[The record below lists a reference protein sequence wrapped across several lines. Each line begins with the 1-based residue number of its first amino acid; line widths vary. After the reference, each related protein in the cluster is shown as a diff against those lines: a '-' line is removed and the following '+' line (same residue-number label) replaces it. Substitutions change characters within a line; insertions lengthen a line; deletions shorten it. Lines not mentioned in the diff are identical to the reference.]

1 MSEIRLLK
9 ETEFDTLVEILDNAY
24 PAFRSTQPEER
35 EKKKERLLE
44 THNENPLVDFY
55 GLFREGQL
63 RGVMRLHDFT
73 MNFLGVQMLAG
84 GVGAVAVDLLHKKEH
99 VAKEMIDYFL
109 AHYREQGA
117 ALALLYPFRPDFYKR
132 MGFGYGPKMDQY
144 CVKPSA
150 FPKGPSR
157 AHLRTLGEADVAA
170 VLGCY
175 TRYAQRTH
183 GMIERHE
190 RDIKKMLENQ
200 EYVIIGCDREGRIEG
215 YMVFDFEKGESFIL
229 NDIHIR
235 EWVYENHAAL
245 SELMTY
251 LHAQADQVR
260 HVIFETL
267 DPTFYFLLSD
277 PRNGSPE
284 MIPSVYHESNVQGV
298 GLMYRVIDVPR
309 MFELLQGL
317 DFGGQTCRL
326 RLTLTDSFLP
336 ENAGSTTV
344 VFQRG
349 GVALAGEGAVA
360 DVEVR
365 MDVAEFSSL
374 LAGAIDFET
383 LMLYG
388 LAEISDPAYTPTLQR
403 LFWVERAPVC
413 MTAF

>member
-1 MSEIRLLK
+1 MSEIRILK
-9 ETEFDTLVEILDNAY
+9 EMEFDALVEILDNAY
-24 PAFRSTQPEER
+24 PAFRSTQPEDR
-35 EKKKERLLE
+35 EKKKARLLE
-44 THNENPLVDFY
+44 AHNENPLVAFY

-117 ALALLYPFRPDFYKR
+117 ALAILYPFRPDFYKR

-144 CVKPSA
+144 RVKPDA
-150 FPKGPSR
+150 FPKGPTK
-157 AHLRTLGEADVAA
+157 AHVRMLGEADVAA
-170 VLGCY
+170 VLACY

-183 GMIERHE
+183 GMIERRE

-200 EYVIIGCDREGRIEG
+200 EHVIIGYERAGRIEG
-215 YMVFDFEKGESFIL
+215 YIVFDFEKGEMSL
-229 NDIHIR
+229 HNDIHIR
-235 EWVYENHAAL
+235 ELVYENHAAL
-245 SELMTY
+245 SELLIY
-251 LHAQADQVR
+251 LHTQADQIR

-267 DPTFYFLLSD
+267 DSTFYFLLSD
-277 PRNGSPE
+277 PRNGAPNL
-284 MIPSVYHESNVQGV
+284 IPPVYHESNVQGV
-298 GLMYRVIDVPR
+298 GLMFRVIDAPR
-309 MFELLQGL
+309 MFELLQAR

-344 VFQRG
+344 HFERG
-349 GVALAGEGAVA
+349 RAALADEGA

-365 MDVAEFSSL
+365 MNVAEFSSL
-374 LAGAIDFET
+374 LAGAVDFEA

-388 LAEISDPAYTPTLQR
+388 LAEISDPAYVQTLQR
-403 LFWVERAPVC
+403 LFWVERGPVC
-413 MTAF
+413 MTGF

>member
-1 MSEIRLLK
+1 MSEIRRLQAS
-9 ETEFDTLVEILDNAY
+9 EFDALVEILDNAY

-35 EKKKERLLE
+35 EKKKDRLLE
-44 THNENPLVDFY
+44 AHNENPLVDFY

-109 AHYREQGA
+109 AHYREEGA
-117 ALALLYPFRPDFYKR
+117 ALAILYPFRPDFYKR

-144 CVKPSA
+144 RVTPAA

-157 AHLRTLGEADVAA
+157 AHLRTLGAADVAA

-190 RDIKKMLENQ
+190 REVEKMLENQ
-200 EYVIIGCDREGRIEG
+200 AHAIIGYEREGRLEG
-215 YMVFDFEKGESFIL
+215 YLVFDFEKGEMSL
-229 NDIHIR
+229 HNDIHIR
-235 EWVYENHAAL
+235 ELVYENHAAL
-245 SELMTY
+245 SELLTY
-251 LHAQADQVR
+251 LHTQADQIR

-277 PRNGSPE
+277 PRNGAPNL
-284 MIPSVYHESNVQGV
+284 IPPVYHESNVQGV
-298 GLMYRVIDVPR
+298 GLMFRVIDVPR
-309 MFELLQGL
+309 VFELLQAR

-344 VFQRG
+344 HFERG
-349 GVALAGEGAVA
+349 RATLAEEEAVA

-374 LAGAIDFET
+374 LVGAVDFEA
-383 LMLYG
+383 LLLYG
-388 LAEISDPAYTPTLQR
+388 LAEISDPAYVQTLQR

-413 MTAF
+413 MTGF